1 MDFLSIQGL
10 MGKLQAHEKRVN
22 EIQEDVGTQAFFSK
36 QDGSGYSQ
44 RGGGRGRFRKEGRE
58 SRNRSNDRP
67 NKRNLSIGLT
77 SSSNPR
83 FRFDSRFDK
92 SKVKCYNCQ
101 KTRHYARP
109 NAITL

>member
-1 MDFLSIQGL
+1 
-10 MGKLQAHEKRVN
+10 MGKLQAHEERIN
-22 EIQEDVGTQAFFSK
+22 EIQEDVGTQEFFSK

-44 RGGGRGRFRKEGRE
+44 RGGGRGIFRKGGRE

-67 NKRNLSIGLT
+67 NKRNLSTGLT

-83 FRFDSRFDK
+83 FRFDNRFDK

-101 KTRHYARP
+101 KTRHYTRP